1 MLFRSLSFG
10 EAVGKFEQE
19 ILVEA
24 LQKCGGN
31 VLQVAR
37 ELRASYR
44 IINYKIK
51 KYNLDPKKYDGR
63 GKTRKP

>member
-1 MLFRSLSFG
+1 V
-10 EAVGKFEQE
+10 AKFEQE

-24 LQKCGGN
+24 LQKCAGN
-31 VLQVAR
+31 MLQVAR

-51 KYNLDPKKYDGR
+51 KYNIDPKKYDAR
-63 GKTRKP
+63 GKLRKP